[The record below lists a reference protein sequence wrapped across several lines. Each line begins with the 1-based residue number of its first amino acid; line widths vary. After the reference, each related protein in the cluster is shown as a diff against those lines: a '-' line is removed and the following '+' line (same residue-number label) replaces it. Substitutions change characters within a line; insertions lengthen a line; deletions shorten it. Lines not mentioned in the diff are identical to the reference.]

1 MSAATD
7 LAYASI
13 VELAPSIR
21 TGALSP
27 VELVQ
32 VILAR
37 IDRLG
42 ALNAF
47 LTVTAE
53 RALAQARAAER
64 EIAAGRYRGPLHG
77 IPVSLK
83 DLIDTRGIRTTCGS
97 RILSDRVPAQDA
109 AVAERLEA
117 AGAILLGKNAMH
129 EFAFGVTNDNPHY
142 GPTRNPWDVD
152 RIPGGSSGGSG
163 SAVAAGLG
171 PASLGTD
178 TGGSVR
184 IPASLCGVVGL
195 KPSYGRVSRHGVFPL
210 AWTLDHVGPLTRT
223 VQDAAIVLQ
232 AIAGP
237 DPRDPSTLGH
247 PVPDFVAGSRRPVGD
262 LRLAV
267 LTDEYH
273 GAMADDV
280 RAAFRAALDV
290 LTSLGLRLEP
300 GAFPLPDEARTAAF
314 GIILA
319 EAASVHEDWIRDRPG
334 DYGTETLDLL
344 RQGLF
349 VTAAQY
355 LRAQKAR
362 ARLLREMDRLF
373 EPHRAFVLPTT
384 PVVAPAIKQK
394 TVLLAGREV
403 EVRSTLTR
411 FTRLINLV
419 GLPAI
424 TVPCGFGADGLP
436 VGLQIVGRPM
446 DEPTVFAIARA
457 YEEAAPWRT
466 RRPPEAPP
474 SEG

>member
-1 MSAATD
+1 MKEVSD

-13 VELAPSIR
+13 AELAPAIR
-21 TGALSP
+21 TRAVSP
-27 VELVQ
+27 VELVEAL
-32 VILAR
+32 LAR
-37 IDRLG
+37 IERFG
-42 ALNAF
+42 VLNAF
-47 LTVTAE
+47 ITVTAE
-53 RALAQARAAER
+53 VALAQAREAER
-64 EIAAGRYRGPLHG
+64 AIGRGEYRGSLHG

-97 RILSDRVPAQDA
+97 RILSERVPAGDA

-117 AGAILLGKNAMH
+117 AGAVLMGKNAMH

-142 GPTRNPWDVD
+142 GPTRNPWALD

-163 SAVAAGLG
+163 AAVAAGLG

-195 KPSYGRVSRHGVFPL
+195 KPTYGRVSRRGVFPL

-223 VQDAAIVLQ
+223 VEDAAIVLQ

-247 PVPDFVAGSRRPVGD
+247 PVPDFVAGSRQPVSG
-262 LRLAV
+262 LRV
-267 LTDEYH
+267 GVVTDEYH
-273 GAMADDV
+273 EEMAGDV
-280 RAAFRAALDV
+280 RAQFRTALEV
-290 LTSLGLRLEP
+290 LTSLGLRAEP
-300 GAFPLPDEARTAAF
+300 VAFPRPNDARTSAF
-314 GIILA
+314 AVILA
-319 EAASVHEDWIRDRPG
+319 EAASIHEDWVRDRPG
-334 DYGTETLDLL
+334 DYGPETLDLL

-349 VTAAQY
+349 VTATHY
-355 LRAQKAR
+355 LRAQKVR
-362 ARLLREMDRLF
+362 ALLLRAMEELL
-373 EPHRAFVLPTT
+373 PPYAALVLPTT

-394 TVLLAGREV
+394 AIVLAGREM
-403 EVRSTLTR
+403 EVRGSLTR

-436 VGLQIVGRPM
+436 VGLQVVGRPM
-446 DEPTVFAIARA
+446 DERTILAIAHS
-457 YEEAAPWRT
+457 YEQATPWHT
-466 RRPPEAPP
+466 RRPPERN
-474 SEG
+474 